1 MAMSALSFR
10 RLGAAW
16 RAAPA
21 VAASSRLLC
30 TDALT
35 TPAESG
41 KAVGSV
47 ERKPQLDS
55 RAVSAFTGT
64 PKELLDKRVVTI
76 YQPAPGVQNASK
88 GCWKIS
94 WDDENTQRWSN
105 PLMGWTSTRDPFS
118 NTPMT
123 LEFHSAEDAIRFVQ
137 NNGWKY
143 EVQEPVS
150 QNLALVSK
158 GPRSY
163 ANNFTWKGPKT
174 RQSQCGAGNMQSFP
188 ELYEPPPPPPK
199 K

>member
-1 MAMSALSFR
+1 MSMSALSFR

-76 YQPAPGVQNASK
+76 YQPAPGVQTASK

-137 NNGWKY
+137 NNGTARPLPSHPPSPSPTTA
-143 EVQEPVS
+143 V
-150 QNLALVSK
+150 ALGRARAAPQRTLGRAAWRWGK
-158 GPRSY
+158 
-163 ANNFTWKGPKT
+163 
-174 RQSQCGAGNMQSFP
+174 
-188 ELYEPPPPPPK
+188 
-199 K
+199 